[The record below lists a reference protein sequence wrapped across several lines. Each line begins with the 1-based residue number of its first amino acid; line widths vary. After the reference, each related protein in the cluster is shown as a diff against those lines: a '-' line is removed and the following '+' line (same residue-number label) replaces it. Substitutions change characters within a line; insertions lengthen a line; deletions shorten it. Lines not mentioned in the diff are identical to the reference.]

1 MERKK
6 NGWLLICLF
15 LLLQN
20 FQACILSR
28 ITPAVITLEN
38 HDVDLKNSSSLK
50 IHQRPKRWVG
60 ALIQIT
66 VEVTDTA
73 LTVANALKDGCVY
86 RPMICTYKDEI
97 KEYEDKE
104 RSLSID
110 LTKQRDILLSEV
122 EKLTTSFIQND
133 EIYNYVED
141 TVELATEI
149 TVLMKLWS
157 TEITSKKY
165 ILSINGTLN
174 MSNANIPES
183 IEKKFSD
190 QRSEYL
196 KKLGITIGI
205 KALVYFILHF
215 ITYSANKF
223 IKTIFIALSSTLAP
237 GLQMDKSF
245 KTYYRQNTKAYIS
258 KWYAKQGVH
267 TAASKSTVFNAKVKG
282 FVQTATNYIK
292 DSSRDFY
299 KSKSFWATTLIS
311 VAGAA
316 LSQGLQA
323 RELIRIENEMKEL
336 VQNHKVLYSSLQVSL
351 ANMTR
356 TKQSLQEEWKLSI
369 DIFKNLTFYISDTK
383 SAFEE
388 LPVKQ
393 QLNVKEQLPELHKLL
408 EIDIQS
414 TTSDNILQKQR
425 DVLMYMTRMKD
436 SIKIIRAHVLL
447 EVILLQVIKNG
458 LNQSQEVD
466 VIVAIVNGHLDKEE
480 TMHKKIDLK
489 VVLCQISEWSN
500 EGYYNFYDLSDFR
513 HCPID
518 INMEEVKRKQH
529 ERKNLIQKLN
539 SLIDSCILMNF
550 QFCPTVSQIAKTLML
565 TEEETKRHIKMIK
578 PDMQDF
584 NGTPL

>member
-28 ITPAVITLEN
+28 ITPTVITR
-38 HDVDLKNSSSLK
+38 DVDLKNSSSLK

-157 TEITSKKY
+157 TEVTSKKY

-174 MSNANIPES
+174 MSNTNIPES

-223 IKTIFIALSSTLAP
+223 INTIVLTLTTTLSP
-237 GLQMDKSF
+237 GLQMDQSF
-245 KTYYRQNTKAYIS
+245 KTYYRQNTNAYIS

-267 TAASKSTVFNAKVKG
+267 TAASKSTVFKAKVKG
-282 FVQTATNYIK
+282 FVQTATAYIK

-316 LSQGLQA
+316 LSQGLQVHQ
-323 RELIRIENEMKEL
+323 LIRIENEMKEL
-336 VQNHKVLYSSLQVSL
+336 VQSHKVLYSSLQVSL

-393 QLNVKEQLPELHKLL
+393 QLNVKEQLPELQKLL

-425 DVLMYMTRMKD
+425 DILKYMTSMKD

-458 LNQSQEVD
+458 LNHSQEVD

-500 EGYYNFYDLSDFR
+500 EGYYNYYDLSDFR

-539 SLIDSCILMNF
+539 SLIDTCILMNF
-550 QFCPTVSQIAKTLML
+550 QFCPTVSVIAKTLML